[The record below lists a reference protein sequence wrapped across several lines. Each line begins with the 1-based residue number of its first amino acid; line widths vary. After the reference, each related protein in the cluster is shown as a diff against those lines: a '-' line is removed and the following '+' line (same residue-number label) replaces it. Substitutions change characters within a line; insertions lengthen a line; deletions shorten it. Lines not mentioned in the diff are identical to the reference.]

1 MSTTPPPACDADSD
15 STPQHVRAVVHVR
28 PLLPSEAAA
37 GATHALTARATPP
50 TVDCAGSRFAYDAV
64 YGGGDGAAPGRL
76 YGDAVAPLVAAAF
89 RGVHGAVLAYGA
101 TGSGKT
107 HTMGAAAGLPG
118 ARREGVM
125 PAALADVCVRAAAAR
140 AAGVS
145 VSVRASFVEVLGDDV
160 FDLLVPPR
168 DRAHLPLRDG
178 GGGGSVTV
186 SGAASVDVASRDD
199 VASLLAAAAS
209 ARATGAT
216 ALNAS
221 SSRSH
226 AVMTVTIEQRLK
238 NGGKATS
245 SALGVAGADWPP
257 TSAAGGGGL
266 PPPRAPAVPLG
277 ATCLWARLHLVDLA
291 GSERASRTGA
301 TGARLKEGAAINRG
315 LLALGNVIAAL
326 AAREA
331 SPSTTRHIPY
341 RDSKLTR
348 LLADALGGCAATVL
362 IACASPTDADAPET
376 RATLRYAARA
386 RAITT
391 APTVNAD
398 PAAAELAALR
408 AEVAALKAE
417 NAALRKALE
426 SGSGGGGNRTPTPAR
441 RMGAAAS
448 LTPPPPVVVAGVPPT
463 GLVCT
468 PSPVSGAAAAFA
480 LSPPPPPGAVTLVPP
495 SQRPPSA
502 SPSPASGYLREAV
515 AARARA
521 AALRAE
527 VAARAAARGS
537 VGQQQQQQQR
547 APRADEGPLAAGLAA
562 VGSPR
567 RALAPRGNDGG
578 GRSAGKP
585 PAQVVWVA
593 GRWQ

>member
-1 MSTTPPPACDADSD
+1 MYGDDA
-15 STPQHVRAVVHVR
+15 
-28 PLLPSEAAA
+28 
-37 GATHALTARATPP
+37 
-50 TVDCAGSRFAYDAV
+50 
-64 YGGGDGAAPGRL
+64 GAAPGRL
-76 YGDAVAPLVAAAF
+76 YDDAVAPLVAAAF

-125 PAALADVCVRAAAAR
+125 PAALADVCARAAAAR

-145 VSVRASFVEVLGDDV
+145 VTVRASFVEVLGDDV

-168 DRAHLPLRDG
+168 DRAPLPLRDG

-186 SGAASVDVASRDD
+186 SGAASVYVASRDD

-216 ALNAS
+216 ALNAA

-226 AVMTVTIEQRLK
+226 ALMTVTIEQRAK
-238 NGGKATS
+238 HGGSPTT
-245 SALGVAGADWPP
+245 ALGVAGADWPP
-257 TSAAGGGGL
+257 ASAAGGGGL
-266 PPPRAPAVPLG
+266 PPPRAPAVPPG
-277 ATCLWARLHLVDLA
+277 ATRLWARLHLVDLA
-291 GSERASRTGA
+291 GSERAARTGA
-301 TGARLKEGAAINRG
+301 TGARLREGAAINRG
-315 LLALGNVIAAL
+315 LLALGNVVAAL
-326 AAREA
+326 AARDA
-331 SPSTTRHIPY
+331 SPSSTRHIPY

-362 IACASPTDADAPET
+362 IACASPTGADAPET

-417 NAALRKALE
+417 NAALRKVLE
-426 SGSGGGGNRTPTPAR
+426 SGGGGGCCTPPPAR

-448 LTPPPPVVVAGVPPT
+448 LTPPPPVVLAGVPPT

-468 PSPVSGAAAAFA
+468 PSPGSGAAAALA
-480 LSPPPPPGAVTLVPP
+480 LSPPPPPAAVTLIPP

-521 AALRAE
+521 R
-527 VAARAAARGS
+527 
-537 VGQQQQQQQR
+537 
-547 APRADEGPLAAGLAA
+547 PR
-562 VGSPR
+562 
-567 RALAPRGNDGG
+567 
-578 GRSAGKP
+578 
-585 PAQVVWVA
+585 
-593 GRWQ
+593 